1 MAGRLWY
8 SPLYDT
14 HGNQVTAKLKICC
27 GLCMGSCVSRLLP
40 GPPSPAPAPRPLLA
54 PQSSSARA
62 GGSNLQA
69 ARGQPKRS
77 CLPLLCFIR
86 KQNIRFPV
94 H

>member
-1 MAGRLWY
+1 MSTDLLWPVY
-8 SPLYDT
+8 
-14 HGNQVTAKLKICC
+14 GF
-27 GLCMGSCVSRLLP
+27 LCEPSAARP
-40 GPPSPAPAPRPLLA
+40 PPSPAPVPRPLLA